1 MKVTNINLDRLLS
14 LDAIDCEVNEGFI
27 YRYNG
32 MIAKLFATSLTD
44 EDLEFIK
51 NKMYSCSLLDRYKSL
66 LPKEYV
72 VASSALAVDGTE
84 LGITEEEIIGRTYKE
99 IFNDET
105 IPLEKKIKMLKK
117 VGKLFN
123 DMDVIRTNGLE
134 NLHIGD
140 VHSGNFMLD
149 RFGNLKVVDTDSS
162 TIFDSP
168 AYPAKYLCEGS
179 IARMKPTYA
188 VASITIYLANLYAI
202 PASISPA
209 ITPTIIPTNP
219 VPKKLVTIV
228 NPAMNPIIYSLID
241 VSSKLKKANINPPRT
256 VIKNKI
262 FGSIP
267 VINTGNSVLTNK

>member
-179 IARMKPTYA
+179 VARLKPTYKYTKDGILIPCRDSDLHGYHMMIMEMLFDDEIDYDDEIYFHYLDHLKRSG
-188 VASITIYLANLYAI
+188 ASKELTDSFDRL
-202 PASISPA
+202 
-209 ITPTIIPTNP
+209 ITPERNTNP
-219 VPKKLVTIV
+219 VDYLDTINEKVYNNCKKL
-228 NPAMNPIIYSLID
+228 II
-241 VSSKLKKANINPPRT
+241 
-256 VIKNKI
+256 
-262 FGSIP
+262 
-267 VINTGNSVLTNK
+267 